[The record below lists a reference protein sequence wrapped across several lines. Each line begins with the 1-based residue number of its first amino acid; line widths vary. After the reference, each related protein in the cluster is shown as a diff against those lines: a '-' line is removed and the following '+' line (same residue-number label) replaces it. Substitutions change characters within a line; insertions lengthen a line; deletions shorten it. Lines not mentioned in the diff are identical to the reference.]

1 MSWYRAG
8 TVAVT
13 NGSAAVTLTGGD
25 ALQNIS
31 VDDGFIGPDGKT
43 YPIQSIGG
51 AGSFTLAYN
60 YTGSTASGQSYVI
73 IPVAMYAQLRTML
86 EEVNDL
92 ITAYQTIAINAGVG
106 KFAVGSAAAPGVRGS
121 GHEGTGLVWNSD
133 ESLSI
138 SVNGTIV
145 ATIGLTSGTIFRL
158 HSQIFNIATPKAD
171 FSITADPTN
180 NAGGVTIGYSF
191 AAGGQGPL
199 KFVDS
204 VGERMRISSSG
215 NVGIGTTSP
224 STRLHVKSS
233 GEIALVETTTARG
246 SGAGWIGIYD
256 PTGRKGYFGYGGAND
271 NLEIVNS
278 MNAAVLFYTN
288 NTERARIDA
297 GGNLGIG
304 VSSMTCKFHVKSSGE
319 IARFETTT
327 ARGGG
332 LCMHR
337 FYDPTGEKAY
347 TAFAGVDDTYYLMNR
362 MNAGIIFGTNDI
374 NRWQIAN
381 NGNFYPQTDNAH
393 NLGAASTGR
402 IKDTYLVNSPTV
414 TSDEREKTW
423 HGAMS
428 DAEYQAALQIIK
440 ELGFYQWNESVQAKG
455 EDARYHF
462 GPRAQR
468 VGKIMSDYGLDPHR
482 YAFFCYDKWEEQT
495 EAVMQNVTVKAVYKG
510 RGKNRVEV
518 EPERTERVPTGETR
532 VTVEAGDRYGVRPDQ
547 LLMFLMSAQ
556 DRRLSAIEERMRDGK

>member
-121 GHEGTGLVWNSD
+121 GHEGTGLVWNGD

-145 ATIGLTSGTIFRL
+145 ATFTDDGINNWSIPLITAPAATDRIPVSTSSTDSGYSLRGEFVWKGAGVFKADAPIQITATSGNAILNLIEAGVRNWGLRSGALATNVFD
-158 HSQIFNIATPKAD
+158 IADLTGGASR
-171 FSITADPTN
+171 FSIN
-180 NAGGVTIGYSF
+180 QNGH
-191 AAGGQGPL
+191 
-199 KFVDS
+199 
-204 VGERMRISSSG
+204 
-215 NVGIGTTSP
+215 VGIGGVNA

-233 GEIALVETTTARG
+233 A
-246 SGAGWIGIYD
+246 
-256 PTGRKGYFGYGGAND
+256 
-271 NLEIVNS
+271 
-278 MNAAVLFYTN
+278 
-288 NTERARIDA
+288 
-297 GGNLGIG
+297 
-304 VSSMTCKFHVKSSGE
+304 E

-327 ARGGG
+327 ARGSGG
-332 LCMHR
+332 GFVS
-337 FYDPTGEKAY
+337 FYDPTGSKGYFGYGGANDKLEIVNSLNADILFY
-347 TAFAGVDDTYYLMNR
+347 TNNVA
-362 MNAGIIFGTNDI
+362 
-374 NRWQIAN
+374 RWQILAA
-381 NGNFYPQTDNAH
+381 GALAPVTDNTV
-393 NLGAASTGR
+393 NLGVAATGR

-423 HGAMS
+423 HGDMS
-428 DAEYQAALQIIK
+428 DAEYGAALQIIK

-455 EDARYHF
+455 ADARYHF

-468 VGKIMSDYGLDPHR
+468 VGKIMSDHGLDPHR
-482 YAFFCYDKWEEQT
+482 YGFFCYDKWEEQT
-495 EAVMQNVTVKAVYKG
+495 EDVMQDVTIKAVYKG
-510 RGKNRVEV
+510 KGKNRVEV

-547 LLMFLMSAQ
+547 LVMFLMSAQ

>member
-60 YTGSTASGQSYVI
+60 YTGSTASGQSYAI

-171 FSITADPTN
+171 FSITADKTN

-204 VGERMRISSSG
+204 VGERMRIDANG
-215 NVGIGTTSP
+215 NVGIATTTPAALLEIAGVSGATKVFLTETGVRRY
-224 STRLHVKSS
+224 SIRAGGSASGIFDITDETSTATRLAITAGGNVVVGGTSSSYKFSVKGAQAAIESPTNADGNIRLINTGQDWLLGMLGAPGS
-233 GEIALVETTTARG
+233 TALSFYNATAGALRMSISAAGVVTPGADNSQDHGSTSLRWANSFARQIRPGAGAVIWTSG
-246 SGAGWIGIYD
+246 SGSPEGVVTGPIGSLYTRTD
-256 PTGRKGYFGYGGAND
+256 GGANTT
-271 NLEIVNS
+271 LYVKES
-278 MNAAVLFYTN
+278 GTG
-288 NTERARIDA
+288 NT
-297 GGNLGIG
+297 GW
-304 VSSMTCKFHVKSSGE
+304 V
-319 IARFETTT
+319 
-327 ARGGG
+327 
-332 LCMHR
+332 
-337 FYDPTGEKAY
+337 
-347 TAFAGVDDTYYLMNR
+347 
-362 MNAGIIFGTNDI
+362 
-374 NRWQIAN
+374 
-381 NGNFYPQTDNAH
+381 
-393 NLGAASTGR
+393 
-402 IKDTYLVNSPTV
+402 
-414 TSDEREKTW
+414 
-423 HGAMS
+423 
-428 DAEYQAALQIIK
+428 
-440 ELGFYQWNESVQAKG
+440 AK
-455 EDARYHF
+455 
-462 GPRAQR
+462 
-468 VGKIMSDYGLDPHR
+468 
-482 YAFFCYDKWEEQT
+482 
-495 EAVMQNVTVKAVYKG
+495 
-510 RGKNRVEV
+510 
-518 EPERTERVPTGETR
+518 
-532 VTVEAGDRYGVRPDQ
+532 
-547 LLMFLMSAQ
+547 
-556 DRRLSAIEERMRDGK
+556 